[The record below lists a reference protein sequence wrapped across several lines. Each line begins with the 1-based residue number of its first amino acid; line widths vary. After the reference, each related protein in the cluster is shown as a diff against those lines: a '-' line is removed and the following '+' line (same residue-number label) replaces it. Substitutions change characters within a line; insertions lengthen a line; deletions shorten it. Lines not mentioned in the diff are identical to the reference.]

1 MPRNNVEKLSAV
13 QNKDDSETPNNLQSI
28 LGFVAPTEYVN
39 LPSKGKFYPEDHPLH
54 GCDTVEIRYLS
65 AKDLDTLS
73 SKNLLNKGVA
83 VDRMLQSII
92 VDKNVNIEDLLIG
105 DKNAIIVA
113 ARVGTFGPSYGVKL
127 VCGECQSSFE
137 HDFDLS
143 TVGHVEEEEEDDV
156 EFSENGTF
164 FITLPQTKVKVEC
177 KLLTTKDEKTL
188 ELRAEKKRKMNLPES
203 ALTDQYK
210 SFIVSLNSVTER
222 GLVDEF
228 VDVMPAGDMH
238 YLSKLYTKAR
248 PDINLSQVCDC
259 TVCGAENQVDIP
271 FTANFFWPE

>member
-1 MPRNNVEKLSAV
+1 MFNKLCCHAFLPEKEKIA
-13 QNKDDSETPNNLQSI
+13 I
-28 LGFVAPTEYVN
+28 
-39 LPSKGKFYPEDHPLH
+39 H
-54 GCDTVEIRYLS
+54 
-65 AKDLDTLS
+65 
-73 SKNLLNKGVA
+73 LLNNDTEIEELLGLYYTSIEEVA
-83 VDRMLQSII
+83 EIISSIVESARNI
-92 VDKNVNIEDLLIG
+92 SFTISLLKDKL
-105 DKNAIIVA
+105 
-113 ARVGTFGPSYGVKL
+113 
-127 VCGECQSSFE
+127 
-137 HDFDLS
+137 
-143 TVGHVEEEEEDDV
+143 
-156 EFSENGTF
+156 
-164 FITLPQTKVKVEC
+164 
-177 KLLTTKDEKTL
+177 KDEKTL